1 MIICWRIANK
11 SFSVCRYFEGQ
22 LTDISELDAEELQD
36 ASPVRV
42 VEAAEKVHSI
52 LLLGFVVM
60 SLVCFSY
67 FNPFSVFATRMP
79 T

>member
-1 MIICWRIANK
+1 MTIFWRIANK

-22 LTDISELDAEELQD
+22 LTDISELDAEELPD
-36 ASPVRV
+36 DSPVRV

-52 LLLGFVVM
+52 LLGFAVL
-60 SLVCFSY
+60 SLVFFSY
-67 FNPFSVFATRMP
+67 FNPFFCFAMRMP